1 MILHH
6 LQNSRSQR
14 ILWLLEELELSYELK
29 LYYTAQAKQTNLKFP
44 TLDISHNTQTI
55 RLTESSAIV
64 EYLCQ
69 LCQKLIILHDHTQY
83 WNFCFYSRYSDA
95 SLMPN
100 LALKQVFQHIKQQ
113 TPLLVGFVSLAFQM
127 AFNKTYLNPK
137 LHQQLKAIDTH
148 LSTHAY
154 FAGDVFSYA
163 DILMW
168 FPLYAASYATPQF
181 AQYHAIQLYF
191 TPKYRADLPSMLQ
204 WHVGNGLL
212 LILNTIGLSHSEAM
226 LKLTF

>member
-29 LYYTAQAKQTNLKFP
+29 LYDTAQARQTNLKFP
-44 TLDISHNTQTI
+44 MLDISHDTQTI

-69 LCQKLIILHDHTQY
+69 LQQKLIIPHDHTQY
-83 WNFCFYSRYSDA
+83 WNFCFYSHYSDA

-113 TPLLVGFVSLAFQM
+113 TPFVIRFVSLAFQS
-127 AFNKTYLNPK
+127 AFNHAYLNPE
-137 LHQQLKAIDTH
+137 LHQQLKEIDTH

-168 FPLYAASYATPQF
+168 FPLYATSYATPQF
-181 AQYHAIQLYF
+181 AQYQAIQHYF
-191 TPKYRADLPSMLQ
+191 TQIQSRPAFNTAMTRGQ
-204 WHVGNGLL
+204 WSASYFEHYWS
-212 LILNTIGLSHSEAM
+212 ITQ
-226 LKLTF
+226 

>member
-55 RLTESSAIV
+55 RLTESSAII

-83 WNFCFYSRYSDA
+83 WNFCFYSHYSDA

-113 TPLLVGFVSLAFQM
+113 TPLVVRFVSLAFQS
-127 AFNKTYLNPK
+127 AFNHAYLNPE
-137 LHQQLKAIDTH
+137 LDRQLKEIDIH

-181 AQYHAIQLYF
+181 TQYHAIQYYF
-191 TPKYRADLPSMLQ
+191 TQIQSRPAFNAAMARGQ
-204 WHVGNGLL
+204 WSASYFEHYWS
-212 LILNTIGLSHSEAM
+212 ITQ
-226 LKLTF
+226 

>member
-29 LYYTAQAKQTNLKFP
+29 LYDTAQAKQTNLKFP

-69 LCQKLIILHDHTQY
+69 LCQKLIIPHDHTQY
-83 WNFCFYSRYSDA
+83 WNFCFYSHYSDA

-113 TPLLVGFVSLAFQM
+113 TPLLVRIMSLAFQS
-127 AFNKTYLNPK
+127 AFNHAYLNPE
-137 LHQQLKAIDTH
+137 LDRQLKEIDTH
-148 LSTHAY
+148 LSTHSY

-181 AQYHAIQLYF
+181 AQYQSIQHYF
-191 TPKYRADLPSMLQ
+191 TQIQSRPAF
-204 WHVGNGLL
+204 
-212 LILNTIGLSHSEAM
+212 NTAM
-226 LKLTF
+226 ARGQSSASYFEHYWSITQ

>member
-29 LYYTAQAKQTNLKFP
+29 LYDTAQTKQTNLKFP

-69 LCQKLIILHDHTQY
+69 LCQKLIIPHDHTQY
-83 WNFCFYSRYSDA
+83 WNFCFYSHYSDA

-113 TPLLVGFVSLAFQM
+113 TPLLVRFVSLAFQSS
-127 AFNKTYLNPK
+127 FNRAYLNPE
-137 LHQQLKAIDTH
+137 LHRQLKEIDTH
-148 LSTHAY
+148 LSAYAY

-181 AQYHAIQLYF
+181 AQYKAIQHYF
-191 TPKYRADLPSMLQ
+191 TQIQSRPAFSA
-204 WHVGNGLL
+204 
-212 LILNTIGLSHSEAM
+212 AM
-226 LKLTF
+226 AHGHWSASYFEHYWSITQ

>member
-29 LYYTAQAKQTNLKFP
+29 LYDTAQAKQTNLIFP
-44 TLDISHNTQTI
+44 TLDISHDTQTI

-69 LCQKLIILHDHTQY
+69 LCQKLIIPHDHTQY
-83 WNFCFYSRYSDA
+83 WNFCFYSHYSDA

-113 TPLLVGFVSLAFQM
+113 TPFVVRFVSLAFQS
-127 AFNKTYLNPK
+127 AFNHAYLNPE
-137 LHQQLKAIDTH
+137 LHRQLKEIDTH
-148 LSTHAY
+148 LSAHAY

-181 AQYHAIQLYF
+181 AQYNSIQHYF
-191 TPKYRADLPSMLQ
+191 TQIQSRPAFNTAMTRGQ
-204 WHVGNGLL
+204 WSASYFEHYWS
-212 LILNTIGLSHSEAM
+212 ITQ
-226 LKLTF
+226 

>member
-14 ILWLLEELELSYELK
+14 ILWLLEELELSYELQ
-29 LYYTAQAKQTNLKFP
+29 LYDATQARQTNLKFP
-44 TLDISHNTQTI
+44 MLDISHDTQTI

-69 LCQKLIILHDHTQY
+69 LQQKLIIPHDHTQY
-83 WNFCFYSRYSDA
+83 WNFCFYSHYSDA

-113 TPLLVGFVSLAFQM
+113 TPFVVRFVSLAFQS
-127 AFNKTYLNPK
+127 AFNHAYLNPE
-137 LHQQLKAIDTH
+137 LHRQLKEIDTH
-148 LSTHAY
+148 LSTHSS

-181 AQYHAIQLYF
+181 AQYNSIQHYF
-191 TPKYRADLPSMLQ
+191 TQIQSRPAFNTAMTRGQ
-204 WHVGNGLL
+204 WSASYFEHYWS
-212 LILNTIGLSHSEAM
+212 ITQ
-226 LKLTF
+226 

>member
-14 ILWLLEELELSYELK
+14 ILWLLEELELSYELQ
-29 LYYTAQAKQTNLKFP
+29 LYDATQARQTNLKFP
-44 TLDISHNTQTI
+44 MLDISHDTQAI
-55 RLTESSAIV
+55 RLTESRAII

-69 LCQKLIILHDHTQY
+69 LQQKLIIQPDHVEY
-83 WNFCFYSRYSDA
+83 WNFCFYKNYSDA

-113 TPLLVGFVSLAFQM
+113 TPLLVRIVSLAFQG
-127 AFNKTYLNPK
+127 AFNHAYLNPE
-137 LHQQLKAIDTH
+137 LHRQLKEIDTH
-148 LSTHAY
+148 LSAHAY

-181 AQYHAIQLYF
+181 TQYHAIQYYF
-191 TPKYRADLPSMLQ
+191 TQIQSRPAFNAAMARGQ
-204 WHVGNGLL
+204 WSASYFEHYWS
-212 LILNTIGLSHSEAM
+212 ITQ
-226 LKLTF
+226 

>member
-14 ILWLLEELELSYELK
+14 ILWLLEELELSYELQ
-29 LYYTAQAKQTNLKFP
+29 LYDATQARQTNLKFP
-44 TLDISHNTQTI
+44 MLDISHDTQAI
-55 RLTESSAIV
+55 RLTESRAII

-69 LCQKLIILHDHTQY
+69 LQQKLIIQPDHVEY
-83 WNFCFYSRYSDA
+83 WNFCFYKNYSDA

-113 TPLLVGFVSLAFQM
+113 TPLLVRIVSLAFQG
-127 AFNKTYLNPK
+127 AFNHAYLNPE
-137 LHQQLKAIDTH
+137 LHRQLKEIDTH
-148 LSTHAY
+148 LSAHAY

-181 AQYHAIQLYF
+181 AQYKAIQHYF
-191 TPKYRADLPSMLQ
+191 TQIQSRPAFSA
-204 WHVGNGLL
+204 
-212 LILNTIGLSHSEAM
+212 AM
-226 LKLTF
+226 AHGHWSASYFEHYWSITQ

>member
-14 ILWLLEELELSYELK
+14 ILWLLEELGLSYKLK
-29 LYYTAQAKQTNLKFP
+29 LYDATQARQTNLKFP
-44 TLDISHNTQTI
+44 MLDISHDTQAI
-55 RLTESSAIV
+55 RLTESRAII

-69 LCQKLIILHDHTQY
+69 LQQKLIIQPDHVEY
-83 WNFCFYSRYSDA
+83 WNFCFYKNYSDA

-113 TPLLVGFVSLAFQM
+113 TPLLVRIVSLAFQG
-127 AFNKTYLNPK
+127 AFNHAYLNPE
-137 LHQQLKAIDTH
+137 LHRQLKEIDIH
-148 LSTHAY
+148 LSTHSS
-154 FAGDVFSYA
+154 FAGEVFSYA

-181 AQYHAIQLYF
+181 AQYNSIQHYF
-191 TPKYRADLPSMLQ
+191 TQIQSRPAFNTAMTRGQ
-204 WHVGNGLL
+204 WSASYFEHYWS
-212 LILNTIGLSHSEAM
+212 ITQ
-226 LKLTF
+226 